1 MLSVVML
8 SCLAPFQTTIFHNS
22 LNMFTINVLDFRT
35 WMTCLI
41 KMLDQEKLLAGELDD
56 GVVANS
62 VISGS
67 VFLRRISNLKRTL
80 VLDPNHLE
88 AKRHLDQ

>member
-1 MLSVVML
+1 ML
-8 SCLAPFQTTIFHNS
+8 SCLTPFQSTIFHNS
-22 LNMFTINVLDFRT
+22 LNMFTINVLDFRAR
-35 WMTCLI
+35 MTCLI

-62 VISGS
+62 GIAGS
-67 VFLRRISNLKRTL
+67 VFLRRISNLERTL

-88 AKRHLDQ
+88 AKRRLDQ

>member
-1 MLSVVML
+1 MLSF
-8 SCLAPFQTTIFHNS
+8 LAPFLSTIFHNS
-22 LNMFTINVLDFRT
+22 LNIFTVNVLESRAR
-35 WMTCLI
+35 MTCLI

-56 GVVANS
+56 RAVANFG
-62 VISGS
+62 ISGF

-88 AKRHLDQ
+88 AKLHLDQ